1 MENKGTRKCFVAAV
15 QINESLSLS
24 SAFSNVKRSECVTN
38 QECPEKEK
46 ASREARREEEEER
59 KKVGGRKFMRH
70 RRELLLLNKTLK
82 YLITV
87 PVISVPMGDRKSG
100 RGLAARD
107 DARIESDRVSR
118 YAVLTAFAKFSARD
132 S

>member
-1 MENKGTRKCFVAAV
+1 
-15 QINESLSLS
+15 
-24 SAFSNVKRSECVTN
+24 
-38 QECPEKEK
+38 
-46 ASREARREEEEER
+46 
-59 KKVGGRKFMRH
+59 MRH

-87 PVISVPMGDRKSG
+87 PVISVPKGSEIRAVYSARFG
-100 RGLAARD
+100 RARH
-107 DARIESDRVSR
+107 ARIGADRVSR

>member
-1 MENKGTRKCFVAAV
+1 MENKGTRKCFVVAV

-46 ASREARREEEEER
+46 ARREEEEER